1 MVKYAILKELE
12 REMNA
17 KLRVALVALCG
28 VLAATAA
35 TDHCITAFPRLAGE
49 NDDAPRFQRAVDAC
63 CCGGVLTV
71 PSGDY
76 TLAQTVFVTNLCSVE
91 MSAGAYVKAVAEM
104 A

>member
-1 MVKYAILKELE
+1 MKKLSFVAAMLATTVAFGVSDHSIVDFQRLE
-12 REMNA
+12 
-17 KLRVALVALCG
+17 
-28 VLAATAA
+28 
-35 TDHCITAFPRLAGE
+35 GE
-49 NDDAPRFQRAVDAC
+49 TDDAPRFQRAVDAC
-63 CCGGVLTV
+63 CGGGVLTV